1 MKQIIAAACAVL
13 ATLAGTGAH
22 AVDLY
27 KEGQYRPL
35 IADARARHIGDSIT
49 VQVLETSSAQ
59 ASADTN
65 TKRQTDAG
73 IGGTWDIGP
82 STRIGAAKG
91 NINNDFKGGARTQR
105 AGRLLASL
113 TVTVVGVEPNGDLRI
128 AGEQVLEVNN
138 EEQMIRLEGRVR
150 PQDISD
156 TNSVVSSRIADAR
169 IQYIGDGVLAEGQRP
184 GWITKVLTWL
194 GL

>member
-1 MKQIIAAACAVL
+1 MKRCLATACAVTV
-13 ATLAGTGAH
+13 TLAAAPAL

-27 KEGQYRPL
+27 QEQQYRPL
-35 IADARARHIGDSIT
+35 VADARARHIGDSIT
-49 VQVLETSSAQ
+49 VQVLETSSAS

-65 TKRQTDAG
+65 TKRQTEAG

-82 STRIGAAKG
+82 STRTGSAKG
-91 NINNDFKGGARTQR
+91 NISNDFKGGARTQR

-113 TVTVVGVEPNGDLRI
+113 TVTVVGVEANGDLRI

-150 PQDISD
+150 PQDISE
-156 TNSVVSSRIADAR
+156 NNAVVSTRIADAR
-169 IQYIGDGVLAEGQRP
+169 IQYVGDGVLAEGQRQ
-184 GWITKVLTWL
+184 GWITKALTWL

>member
-1 MKQIIAAACAVL
+1 MKRCLAAACAVTV
-13 ATLAGTGAH
+13 TLAAAPAL

-27 KEGQYRPL
+27 QEQQYRPL
-35 IADARARHIGDSIT
+35 VADARARHIGDSIT
-49 VQVLETSSAQ
+49 VQVLETSSAS

-65 TKRQTDAG
+65 TKRQTEAG

-82 STRIGAAKG
+82 STRTGSAKG

-138 EEQMIRLEGRVR
+138 EEQKIRLEGRVR
-150 PQDISD
+150 PQDISE
-156 TNSVVSSRIADAR
+156 NNAVVSSRIADAR
-169 IQYIGDGVLAEGQRP
+169 IQYVGDGVLAEGQRQ
-184 GWITKVLTWL
+184 GWITKALTWL

>member
-1 MKQIIAAACAVL
+1 MKRCLVAALAATAALAAAPAV
-13 ATLAGTGAH
+13 

-27 KEGQYRPL
+27 QEQQYRPL
-35 IADARARHIGDSIT
+35 VADARARHIGDSIT
-49 VQVLETSSAQ
+49 VQVFETSSAS

-65 TKRQTDAG
+65 TKRQTEAG

-82 STRIGAAKG
+82 STRVGSAKG
-91 NINNDFKGGARTQR
+91 SLNNDFKGGARTQR

-150 PQDISD
+150 PQDISE
-156 TNSVVSSRIADAR
+156 NNAVVSSRIADAR
-169 IQYIGDGVLAEGQRP
+169 IQYVGDGVLAEGQRQ